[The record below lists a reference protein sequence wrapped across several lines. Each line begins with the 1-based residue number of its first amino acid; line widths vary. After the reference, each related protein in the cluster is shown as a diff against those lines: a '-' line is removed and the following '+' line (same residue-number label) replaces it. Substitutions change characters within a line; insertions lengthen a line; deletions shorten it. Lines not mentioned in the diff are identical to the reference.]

1 MLIHP
6 SSSAAI
12 VDKCSILVRNQPLKT
27 GRYDIRQQA
36 FQVSTANLLNLTL
49 VANKNWHYALENS
62 GSMFELKVELLAS
75 LLEMLQCPDRTVF
88 DGMIAIPLKKF

>member
-1 MLIHP
+1 M
-6 SSSAAI
+6 AI
-12 VDKCSILVRNQPLKT
+12 VDKCSILVQNRPWKT

-36 FQVSTANLLNLTL
+36 FQVSIASWSNPTL
-49 VANKNWHYALENS
+49 VANKNWYYALENS

-75 LLEMLQCPDRTVF
+75 LLEMLQCPDRTVS